1 MVKLRIIKDD
11 EVIVNRSEFESAKA
25 AEKNLDSIDMKG
37 LLHVVQRREE
47 TARIK
52 ARTDRWAMVATVILL
67 LVMICIVGYQTYKEN
82 S

>member
-1 MVKLRIIKDD
+1 MIKVRIIKDD
-11 EVIVNRSEFESAKA
+11 EIIVKRGSLQTITA
-25 AEKNLDSIDMKG
+25 AEETLKSIMPILQK
-37 LLHVVQRREE
+37 REE

-67 LVMICIVGYQTYKEN
+67 LVIICIVGYQAYKEN